1 MEDGM
6 SKVLVTG
13 ASGFI
18 GMHCIQQLIKK
29 GYEVNSTMRS
39 IERADEVRDGLT
51 ESGVSVEKLNLF
63 KADLLN
69 DDGWDEAVEGCEYML
84 HVASP
89 FVIDDQPEEFL
100 RNLPLRSLESNEVA
114 QSMA

>member
-1 MEDGM
+1 MILTLLTIRVILNLIFMEDSM

-63 KADLLN
+63 KAHR
-69 DDGWDEAVEGCEYML
+69 C
-84 HVASP
+84 
-89 FVIDDQPEEFL
+89 
-100 RNLPLRSLESNEVA
+100 
-114 QSMA
+114 QSEHHQR

>member
-1 MEDGM
+1 MTLLTIRVILNLIFMEDSM

-51 ESGVSVEKLNLF
+51 
-63 KADLLN
+63 
-69 DDGWDEAVEGCEYML
+69 
-84 HVASP
+84 
-89 FVIDDQPEEFL
+89 
-100 RNLPLRSLESNEVA
+100 
-114 QSMA
+114 